1 MKRAL
6 DSQICQIESDY
17 STVFF
22 QDGYFY
28 PFRNLRKTLIFKNI
42 HGHIFNTA

>member
-1 MKRAL
+1 MKHAL

-22 QDGYFY
+22 QDGYFFS
-28 PFRNLRKTLIFKNI
+28 FRNLRKSLFFKFIDEHNFYSI
-42 HGHIFNTA
+42 